1 MSRRTGPHILVF
13 DVGTSAV
20 KTALF
25 DAALRPAAVAVRE
38 YPLQTRGV
46 CVEARPDDYLLAMR
60 SGAAA
65 MPEADI
71 AAIGMTT
78 QGETLVPVDAQ
89 GAALTDAIVWLDAR
103 AQDEARLLRGGIEAQ
118 AFYET
123 TGLPE
128 ITPAL
133 PLAKLLHLR
142 ERMPDVWRRAAHLL
156 LLEDYLRLRLTGET
170 FTHASLLTSTG
181 YFDIRAG
188 GYWREALALAGVCEA
203 LLPPVLP
210 SGAPAGRLTRE
221 GAALLG
227 LTAGI
232 PVYTGAMDQT
242 AALLAASG
250 GAADTVCETV
260 GTAHVVA
267 AASDAPRFL
276 PGCRVTVY
284 RHALPGR
291 YLYLPIGN
299 TAGMALK
306 WFRREF
312 GRAGEDYAAL
322 DALCATAPAGCEGVT
337 FLPFLSGC
345 ADPEPLPEATACLF
359 GLRLSSTRA
368 HAARAVLEAA
378 GYELRLFLSLLD
390 RLGCRA
396 GRIVSL
402 GGGARSALWT
412 QMRADIAGL
421 PLETPAVTEATAAG
435 AALLAAWGA
444 GIVPAGA
451 YPPALTEPGR
461 RYVPDGSL
469 SAAYAAGY
477 DRYRSLF
484 AALRPLYRTAEG
496 GAAPESE
503 KEE

>member
-1 MSRRTGPHILVF
+1 
-13 DVGTSAV
+13 
-20 KTALF
+20 
-25 DAALRPAAVAVRE
+25 
-38 YPLQTRGV
+38 
-46 CVEARPDDYLLAMR
+46 
-60 SGAAA
+60 
-65 MPEADI
+65 
-71 AAIGMTT
+71 
-78 QGETLVPVDAQ
+78 
-89 GAALTDAIVWLDAR
+89 
-103 AQDEARLLRGGIEAQ
+103 
-118 AFYET
+118 
-123 TGLPE
+123 
-128 ITPAL
+128 
-133 PLAKLLHLR
+133 
-142 ERMPDVWRRAAHLL
+142 MPDVWRRAAHLL

-322 DALCATAPAGCEGVT
+322 DALCATAPRRVRGRDVPALPLRLRRPGAAAGGDG
-337 FLPFLSGC
+337 LPVSGC
-345 ADPEPLPEATACLF
+345 
-359 GLRLSSTRA
+359 
-368 HAARAVLEAA
+368 
-378 GYELRLFLSLLD
+378 
-390 RLGCRA
+390 GCRPRA
-396 GRIVSL
+396 RTRRAPCWRRRAMSCGCSSRCWNGWAAAPGVSF
-402 GGGARSALWT
+402 RSAAAQGAPLWT

-461 RYVPDGSL
+461 RYAPDGSL

-496 GAAPESE
+496 GAASESE